1 MRSIW
6 KGHIRFSLVTIP
18 VQLYSAVDAD
28 SQINFRQLHAK
39 DNGRIQYKK
48 ICSTCNEEVP
58 QANIVKGYEYI
69 DDSYIVISNE
79 ELDSLKIAS
88 TKAVDIEAFVDLKDV
103 HPTMFESSYYLGP
116 NGDVAIPTFNLFV
129 KTLQQS
135 GKAGV
140 ARVTLRDKED
150 VALIAAYEGGLIMY
164 KLRYPDEVRPIK
176 NVPGLKESEA
186 DKSQVDLALTLV
198 SSLEKKFSEIAFVDR
213 YKEKLNVL
221 VDQKVKGNNILT
233 MQETK
238 EDKPVV
244 DIMDALKKSIEEAQ
258 KLKKGA

>member
-1 MRSIW
+1 
-6 KGHIRFSLVTIP
+6 
-18 VQLYSAVDAD
+18 
-28 SQINFRQLHAK
+28 
-39 DNGRIQYKK
+39 
-48 ICSTCNEEVP
+48 
-58 QANIVKGYEYI
+58 
-69 DDSYIVISNE
+69 
-79 ELDSLKIAS
+79 
-88 TKAVDIEAFVDLKDV
+88 
-103 HPTMFESSYYLGP
+103 
-116 NGDVAIPTFNLFV
+116 
-129 KTLQQS
+129 LQQS